1 MVTGGHNT
9 QAGACE
15 DRVGD
20 VPGHSWRLGL
30 TRRSQEGLGTDSVIW
45 VPPLLSLQAHSTFIC
60 TVFWVLVKVS
70 LKQII

>member
-20 VPGHSWRLGL
+20 VPGHSWRLGPTL
-30 TRRSQEGLGTDSVIW
+30 RLQEGLGTDSVIC
-45 VPPLLSLQAHSTFIC
+45 VPLFFQAYSTFIC
-60 TVFWVLVKVS
+60 IICWVLFKVS